1 MKKTLIS
8 LALLSVTSFSASAV
22 MYDWDNNKKATLLT
36 TVDSICGVEVRTKD
50 DQLEV
55 SNGVARVEFFTLN
68 NVSDKT
74 TLKFD
79 VDTDLEMN
87 VGNADPLNLIDV
99 SYDGS
104 HSTLKKIRTLS
115 DLNNETLTF
124 DRRDFGMEQD
134 GNVQGV
140 LFNFELNAEHEQL
153 MAGKKIKTAI
163 IADVNCH

>member
-8 LALLSVTSFSASAV
+8 LALLSITSFSASAA
-22 MYDWDNNKKATLLT
+22 MYDWEDSQKATLLT
-36 TVDSICGVEVRTKD
+36 TVDSICGVEVRTTD

-55 SNGVARVEFFTLN
+55 SNGVAKVEFFTLN

-79 VDTDLEMN
+79 VDTNLKMN
-87 VGNADPLNLIDV
+87 VGNANPLDLIDV
-99 SYDGS
+99 SYEGS
-104 HSTLKKIRTLS
+104 HSSLKNIRTLS
-115 DLNNETLTF
+115 DLDNETLTF
-124 DRRDFGMEQD
+124 NRRDFGMEQD

-153 MAGKKIKTAI
+153 MAGKKIKTTI
-163 IADVNCH
+163 IADVNCR